1 MSSSSSNQ
9 PTFLAPRDQDEL
21 EGTLLLPTAT
31 EITCAPGAVPTA
43 DLFEYAT
50 TPIAYNYYPADDIA
64 IIPVAP
70 SIPKYDNLSSRERT
84 TQQQTAIGK
93 RRGLQQ
99 AELEKEKTMTGQINA
114 SSNNYF
120 ADKKIEE
127 ANRLAKQ
134 RNIKGVE
141 IETDTWFGHE
151 QQQQQQQQQQDEKST
166 TATTTVS
173 MGGSYKVAEYNMS
186 EYVPDDNY
194 EVSEYK
200 SVYD

>member
-1 MSSSSSNQ
+1 M
-9 PTFLAPRDQDEL
+9 
-21 EGTLLLPTAT
+21 
-31 EITCAPGAVPTA
+31 
-43 DLFEYAT
+43 
-50 TPIAYNYYPADDIA
+50 
-64 IIPVAP
+64 
-70 SIPKYDNLSSRERT
+70 
-84 TQQQTAIGK
+84 
-93 RRGLQQ
+93 QQ